1 MIYRRLGLV
10 YSTSR
15 GKIDTDAHTKAYP
28 RDSFVSLGMGV
39 VLYPPT
45 EEYLLL
51 FAHLGL
57 VATLLSPV
65 ALIHSGSSNVKGGTI
80 DKVFEQQIIP
90 TINNTPMELRIQL
103 RSKKVMPMSYWDD
116 VAQCETRAS
125 ERGWID
131 GGRFAGGLGIYV
143 GAWKNYGGRQFAS
156 VPNKATR
163 EEQIVVANRIAVFG
177 FQTKNEFMTLDDRL
191 NKRPFF
197 RPKVGYFGWGCIKQ
211 NKYLHPER
219 WKQNR
224 RAEKKVQSK

>member
-1 MIYRRLGLV
+1 MLV
-10 YSTSR
+10 
-15 GKIDTDAHTKAYP
+15 
-28 RDSFVSLGMGV
+28 
-39 VLYPPT
+39 
-45 EEYLLL
+45 
-51 FAHLGL
+51 AHLGL
-57 VATLLSPV
+57 VAVLSLPNSLFTAEPIEDEKGV
-65 ALIHSGSSNVKGGTI
+65 TKNNVSTQVKTQS
-80 DKVFEQQIIP
+80 VSHIP
-90 TINNTPMELRIQL
+90 AELRRQMRNKL
-103 RSKKVMPMSYWDD
+103 VMPITYWDD

-143 GAWKNYGGRQFAS
+143 GTWKNYGGRQFA
-156 VPNKATR
+156 PTPDKATK

-197 RPKVGYFGWGCIKQ
+197 RPKVGYFGWGCIK
-211 NKYLHPER
+211 NNRYLHPER